1 MVESFRTSLY
11 DAMNAHLLIH
21 LVDLSHPDR
30 IAQER
35 SVLEILGE
43 LAPED
48 KLKNMLTI
56 YNKCDQIDQ
65 QTMHL
70 NSGTDNNFYHVS
82 CKTGQ
87 GIDQIKQVIEKKI
100 YKILEFIELNLKI
113 SQGSPEMAYL
123 YKNSI
128 IKDNKECS
136 IDSQY
141 MIMHVLINKVNALKF
156 IKLFPHVT
164 ISK

>member
-1 MVESFRTSLY
+1 MQYKSKARQSTTADLQLQESISLVNTL
-11 DAMNAHLLIH
+11 DGWR
-21 LVDLSHPDR
+21 V
-30 IAQER
+30 
-35 SVLEILGE
+35 
-43 LAPED
+43 
-48 KLKNMLTI
+48 
-56 YNKCDQIDQ
+56 
-65 QTMHL
+65 
-70 NSGTDNNFYHVS
+70 
-82 CKTGQ
+82 
-87 GIDQIKQVIEKKI
+87 IDQIKQVIEKKI